1 MNCTNS
7 VGVIINNK
15 NMKKIL
21 LGLGTLALVFG
32 IMGTF
37 TNTVEAYRGD
47 PAVKGPN
54 YTVERHDAMQKA
66 FETKDYTA
74 WVNLMKGKGRVTQ
87 VINESN
93 FAKFAEAHLLA
104 QQGKTAEAKTIMKDL
119 GLRLNNGLGCG
130 FGRGMNR

>member
-1 MNCTNS
+1 
-7 VGVIINNK
+7 
-15 NMKKIL
+15 MKKIL

-37 TNTVEAYRGD
+37 ANTAQAYKGD
-47 PAVKGPN
+47 PTIKGPN
-54 YTVERHDAMQKA
+54 YSVERHDAMIKA

-74 WVNLMKGKGRVTQ
+74 WVNLMQGKGRVTQ

-104 QQGKTAEAKTIMKDL
+104 KQGKIEESKTIIKDL
-119 GLRLNNGLGCG
+119 GLGMGKGLGCG
-130 FGRGMNR
+130 FGRNVSR